1 MNRPWVN
8 PEQIRKYSQS
18 DKVKA
23 RLDDSLKVDISRAEA
38 YVIYVTHNSFVDENA
53 LPSDVETAVVLL
65 SEAYAKQSILQ
76 KDGLMTSETFD
87 DYSYTA
93 SKNDSEIADSLG
105 IGILLSPYVKPSSGN
120 VNMKL
125 RIL

>member
-1 MNRPWVN
+1 MNRPWVK
-8 PEQIRKYSQS
+8 PDQIRKYSQS
-18 DKVKA
+18 EKVKA
-23 RLDDSLKVDISRAEA
+23 RSDDSLKVDISRAEA
-38 YVIYVTHNSFVDENA
+38 YVIYATHNSFVDENA

-65 SEAYAKQSILQ
+65 AEAYAKQSILQ

-93 SKNDSEIADSLG
+93 GKSDSEIADSLG
-105 IGILLSPYVKPSSGN
+105 IGILVSPYTRPSSGN